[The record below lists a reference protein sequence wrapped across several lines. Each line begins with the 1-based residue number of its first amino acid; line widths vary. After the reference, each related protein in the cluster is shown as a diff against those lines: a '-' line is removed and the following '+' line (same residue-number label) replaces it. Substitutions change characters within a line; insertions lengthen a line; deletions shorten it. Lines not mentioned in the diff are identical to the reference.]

1 MCSPTPS
8 SEKGLTWESSANVVP
23 EARLGARATTL
34 PAIPAPRSLLSTQAN
49 PGHRRRLGWAPPS
62 LQRARSPCACVCT
75 GAKGTASGWTLGQE
89 GEGAHQVYLSPGL
102 KSRVI
107 LFFFRLCFRFKFLID
122 KGMLFFLLVP
132 LPLWEEVVELA
143 EEVTELVS
151 SVSSAASSSAS
162 CSAECS
168 LSSPPSFS
176 RKGGSGS
183 PTSWASSEPSS
194 CISTGLADPSGVS
207 SGLTDPA
214 SLLALAPPFF
224 PGSSMEWSLGHCA
237 SGGQD
242 MILTTCFFNRRFTWE
257 GRPGRTGAVELQGR
271 HGPTP
276 GMGDTQAAW
285 GGGGSYTHL
294 GGLQG

>member
-1 MCSPTPS
+1 M
-8 SEKGLTWESSANVVP
+8 VP
-23 EARLGARATTL
+23 EARLGAGATTL
-34 PAIPAPRSLLSTQAN
+34 PATPAPGSLLSTQAN
-49 PGHRRRLGWAPPS
+49 PGHRRRLSWAPPS
-62 LQRARSPCACVCT
+62 LQRARSPCACACT
-75 GAKGTASGWTLGQE
+75 CVRIGAKGTASGWTLGQE
-89 GEGAHQVYLSPGL
+89 GEGALQVYLSPGL

-183 PTSWASSEPSS
+183 PASGASSEPSS

-224 PGSSMEWSLGHCA
+224 AGSSVEWSLGHCA

-242 MILTTCFFNRRFTWE
+242 IILTTCFFNRRFTWE
-257 GRPGRTGAVELQGR
+257 GRAGRTGAVEPQGQ
-271 HGPTP
+271 HGPPRAWRTP
-276 GMGDTQAAW
+276 RGLGAGGAAIH
-285 GGGGSYTHL
+285 T
-294 GGLQG
+294 